1 MRYDKVKLKPLTEA
15 GHSLRSC
22 LMADLALYRKH
33 RPQTFQHL
41 VGQDH
46 VRRTLLNAIKA
57 GHLSHA
63 YLFCG
68 PRGTGKTTT
77 ARLVAKA
84 INCIN
89 PSQEGESCGKCAYCV
104 MMSEGR
110 LVDLIE
116 IDAASNRGIDEI
128 RDLRE
133 KIKFAPSQAP
143 HKVYIIDEVHMMTTP
158 AFNALLKTLEEP
170 PSHAYFILATTEV
183 HKLPETIIS
192 RCQRFDFHRIDEA
205 VMIERLKEV
214 ARTENVKFEEAG
226 LALIAKAA
234 EGGLRN
240 AISLLEQIASG
251 GILTEKSVREVLGL
265 TGSEAVERLLT
276 AMEKREI
283 PEALKEIQT
292 LHREGQDLF
301 SFNRDVL
308 EALRQRLLATSNK
321 KESSGRY
328 LGWIELFQKAS
339 QELKNALIPQLPLEV
354 AVIKACLWGE
364 EAKGGWLSSILG
376 TKSETK
382 AEEKPAETKPSDLK
396 TVKLKPSAKSS
407 TDGLVPLP
415 QEAPDDPAP
424 FELALVNLQSHL
436 PRIVDSI
443 KTPSLRQSFRSGMLQ
458 NLQGVDLHVEF
469 QSQFHLEKVNTAPG
483 KAEIEAA
490 FQKVTG
496 HKLRLNFALGEMKKT
511 VDATLEIFGG
521 EMIE

>member
-1 MRYDKVKLKPLTEA
+1 
-15 GHSLRSC
+15 
-22 LMADLALYRKH
+22 MADLALYRKH

-89 PSQEGESCGKCAYCV
+89 PSQEGESCNKCDYCV

-183 HKLPETIIS
+183 HKVPETIVS
-192 RCQRFDFHRIDEA
+192 RCQRFDFHRIDET

-251 GILTEKSVREVLGL
+251 GILTEESVRQVLGL
-265 TGSEAVERLLT
+265 TGGEAVERLL
-276 AMEKREI
+276 AALEKREI
-283 PEALKEIQT
+283 AEALQEIQT

-308 EALRQRLLATSNK
+308 DALRERLLAASKK
-321 KESSGRY
+321 KEATGRY
-328 LGWIELFQKAS
+328 LVWIELFQKAS

-354 AVIKACLWGE
+354 AILKVCLWGE
-364 EAKGGWLSSILG
+364 ESKGGWLSSLWG
-376 TKSETK
+376 AKAEGKEEKSSDKKVSEPKAKPFSKSESDGLSPLPNEAPTS
-382 AEEKPAETKPSDLK
+382 PADN
-396 TVKLKPSAKSS
+396 PSA
-407 TDGLVPLP
+407 
-415 QEAPDDPAP
+415 P
-424 FELALVNLQSHL
+424 FDVSLSNLQDHL
-436 PRIVDSI
+436 PRILDAI
-443 KTPSLRQSFRSGMLQ
+443 KTPSLRQSFRSGMLH
-458 NLQGVDLHVEF
+458 NLNDSTLQVEF
-469 QSQFHLEKVNTAPG
+469 QSQFHLEKVNTTVG
-483 KAEIEAA
+483 KAEVEAA
-490 FQKVTG
+490 FEKVTG
-496 HKLRLNFALGEMKKT
+496 QKLRLEFKLGEMKKAL
-511 VDATLEIFGG
+511 DATLEIFGG
-521 EMIE
+521 EVIE

>member
-1 MRYDKVKLKPLTEA
+1 
-15 GHSLRSC
+15 
-22 LMADLALYRKH
+22 MADLALYRKH

-89 PSQEGESCGKCAYCV
+89 PSQEGESCNKCDYCV

-170 PSHAYFILATTEV
+170 PSHAYFILATTEA
-183 HKLPETIIS
+183 HKVPDTILS

-205 VMIERLKEV
+205 VMVERLKEV
-214 ARTENVKFEEAG
+214 ARTENVKFEEAA

-251 GILTEKSVREVLGL
+251 GILTEESVRQVLGL
-265 TGSEAVERLLT
+265 TGDEAVERLLT
-276 AMEKREI
+276 ALEKREI
-283 PEALKEIQT
+283 AEALQEIQT

-308 EALRQRLLATSNK
+308 DALRERLLAASKK
-321 KESSGRY
+321 KEATGRY
-328 LGWIELFQKAS
+328 LVWIELFQKAS

-354 AVIKACLWGE
+354 AILKACLWGE
-364 EAKGGWLSSILG
+364 ESKGGWLSSLWG
-376 TKSETK
+376 TKTESK
-382 AEEKPAETKPSDLK
+382 AEEKVPDSKAVKAKPLSKPESDGLSPLPHETPASES
-396 TVKLKPSAKSS
+396 VPSA
-407 TDGLVPLP
+407 
-415 QEAPDDPAP
+415 P
-424 FELALVNLQSHL
+424 FTLDLVNLQDHL
-436 PRIVDSI
+436 PRILDAI
-443 KTPSLRQSFRSGMLQ
+443 KTPSLRQSFRSGMLH
-458 NLQGVDLHVEF
+458 NLEGSALHVEF
-469 QSQFHLEKVNTAPG
+469 QSQFHLEKVNTTVG

-490 FQKVTG
+490 FEKVTG
-496 HKLRLNFALGEMKKT
+496 QKLRLEFRLGEMKKT

-521 EMIE
+521 EVME

>member
-1 MRYDKVKLKPLTEA
+1 
-15 GHSLRSC
+15 
-22 LMADLALYRKH
+22 MADLALYRKH

-89 PSQEGESCGKCAYCV
+89 PSQEGESCNKCEYCV

-143 HKVYIIDEVHMMTTP
+143 HKVYIIDEVHMMTPP

-170 PSHAYFILATTEV
+170 PSHAYFILATTEA
-183 HKLPETIIS
+183 HKVPDTILS

-205 VMIERLKEV
+205 IMIERLKEV

-251 GILTEKSVREVLGL
+251 GILTEESVRAVLGL
-265 TGSEAVERLLT
+265 TGDEAVERLLT
-276 AMEKREI
+276 ALDKREI
-283 PEALKEIQT
+283 SEALEEIQT

-301 SFNRDVL
+301 SFNRDIL
-308 EALRQRLLATSNK
+308 GSLRQRLLAASKK
-321 KESSGRY
+321 KEATGRY
-328 LGWIELFQKAS
+328 LVWIELFQKAS

-354 AVIKACLWGE
+354 AIMKACLWGE
-364 EAKGGWLSSILG
+364 EAKGGWLSSLWG
-376 TKSETK
+376 ATKTEEK
-382 AEEKPAETKPSDLK
+382 AEEPRGNEPKVSSPAKLSTKPE
-396 TVKLKPSAKSS
+396 AN
-407 TDGLVPLP
+407 GLSPLP
-415 QEAPDDPAP
+415 QEAPASSGPSTSGPSTSGP
-424 FELALVNLQSHL
+424 FEMILNNLQDHL
-436 PRIVDSI
+436 PRILENI

-458 NLQGVDLHVEF
+458 NLEGSALHVEF
-469 QSQFHLEKVNTAPG
+469 QSQFHLEKVNTTVG

-490 FQKVTG
+490 FEKVTG
-496 HKLRLNFALGEMKKT
+496 QKLRLEFNLGEVKKT

-521 EMIE
+521 EIIE

>member
-1 MRYDKVKLKPLTEA
+1 
-15 GHSLRSC
+15 
-22 LMADLALYRKH
+22 MADLALYRKH

-89 PSQEGESCGKCAYCV
+89 PSQEGESCNKCDYCV

-183 HKLPETIIS
+183 HKVPETIVS

-214 ARTENVKFEEAG
+214 ARTENVKFEEAA
-226 LALIAKAA
+226 LSLIAKAA

-251 GILTEKSVREVLGL
+251 GILTEENVRQVLGL
-265 TGSEAVERLLT
+265 TGGEAVERLL
-276 AMEKREI
+276 AALEKREI
-283 PEALKEIQT
+283 AEALQEIQT

-308 EALRQRLLATSNK
+308 DALRERLLAASKK
-321 KESSGRY
+321 KEATGRY
-328 LGWIELFQKAS
+328 LVWIELFQKAS

-354 AVIKACLWGE
+354 AILKVCLWGE
-364 EAKGGWLSSILG
+364 ESKGGWLSSLWG
-376 TKSETK
+376 AKPEGK
-382 AEEKPAETKPSDLK
+382 AEEKLIESKVAKP
-396 TVKLKPSAKSS
+396 KLFAKPDA
-407 TDGLVPLP
+407 DGLSPLP
-415 QEAPDDPAP
+415 QEAPADDSKSVQPSAP
-424 FELALVNLQSHL
+424 FDISLSSLQDHL
-436 PRIVDSI
+436 PRILDAI
-443 KTPSLRQSFRSGMLQ
+443 KTPSLRQSFRSGMLH
-458 NLQGVDLHVEF
+458 NLNDSTLQVEF
-469 QSQFHLEKVNTAPG
+469 QSQFHLEKVNTTVG
-483 KAEIEAA
+483 KAEIETALE
-490 FQKVTG
+490 KVTG
-496 HKLRLNFALGEMKKT
+496 QKLRLEFKLGEMKKT
-511 VDATLEIFGG
+511 LDATLEIFGG
-521 EMIE
+521 EVIE